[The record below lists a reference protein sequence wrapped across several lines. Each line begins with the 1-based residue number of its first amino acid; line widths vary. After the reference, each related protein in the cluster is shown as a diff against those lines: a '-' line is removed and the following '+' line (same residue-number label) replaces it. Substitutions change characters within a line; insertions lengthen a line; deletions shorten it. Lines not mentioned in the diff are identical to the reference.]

1 MTPLVVKVNWLIGVG
16 AVSSSA
22 ISMSAAH
29 SNRGR
34 EFVLM
39 ASAADSVT
47 VPPMCAADVI
57 ARGALGPPASKGPR
71 DTVV

>member
-1 MTPLVVKVNWLIGVG
+1 
-16 AVSSSA
+16 
-22 ISMSAAH
+22 MSAAH

-39 ASAADSVT
+39 AIAADSVT
-47 VPPMCAADVI
+47 VPPMSKSCAADVI
-57 ARGALGPPASKGPR
+57 APGAQGPPASKGPR